1 MDGRASRGMLIVCLF
16 AILGTG
22 CHLFASKA
30 VLAKRLGQST
40 PELPRA
46 TVTPSGETLVTYHTR
61 LVDQPAGSSYLNA
74 GLWDDTANPLSHAQT
89 TLLALNGLRIGVI
102 SRAPPAELER
112 LASSDATVLGAMLR
126 SGVIGGQRVIPIN
139 GPIESCRLGIQTA
152 VTDAIQSKRF
162 ELVEC
167 GLNVTATALPDDKLK
182 LHCEFQIQH
191 GERQPWLR
199 PTSDGSGFARTDA
212 RNSESFPA
220 LDFDVTLGRSDLL
233 VVGATDDPVDKLGQ
247 AYFFAQSTDR
257 IRQRVL
263 LLQVGTR
270 DQPGVAEQK
279 R

>member
-126 SGVIGGQRVIPIN
+126 SGIIGERRVIPIN